1 MTHNFFCFHAQ
12 DRKELNSTNWAF
24 EAQWFAS
31 SPIEHT
37 PLKCSVFDC
46 SLSLSLSQML
56 TQHKLRNSLFDFLRS
71 LDSC

>member
-1 MTHNFFCFHAQ
+1 MTHNFFCFHAH

-46 SLSLSLSQML
+46 SLSLSL
-56 TQHKLRNSLFDFLRS
+56 K
-71 LDSC
+71 C